1 MQQSPQIED
10 APIHDIFTG
19 GNNENQSSLS
29 SNISIREE
37 LPRERMVET
46 TLRVPGAPR
55 RVTFGAAEPINS
67 NRASSSREV
76 ENERPSFPAEDIS
89 SPFGRSHTI
98 RTHESATNY
107 FFDKTP
113 P

>member
-1 MQQSPQIED
+1 M
-10 APIHDIFTG
+10 
-19 GNNENQSSLS
+19 S

-55 RVTFGAAEPINS
+55 RVTFGAAEPIIS
-67 NRASSSREV
+67 NRASSPREV
-76 ENERPSFPAEDIS
+76 ENERPAFTAEDVS

-98 RTHESATNY
+98 KS
-107 FFDKTP
+107 
-113 P
+113 